1 MKTSKEHNKN
11 RNRRQSGPFIQR
23 MNRQRHAGAAPFL
36 SRQPPPVIQPK
47 LQQGGAGLKRQ
58 PGHSHTGEKQDMDG
72 ACHGLSQIPYEILKA
87 RRKIM
92 LEESFSPASE
102 PGASLEN
109 DCTNWEKHL
118 NSIDTE
124 LNNRLKTIESE
135 SSSYFGFNLKHL
147 ALQDL
152 LDRRAILEDIGN
164 GEFPPLKKAQP
175 FGNLINSI
183 FKKPYE
189 INLWLEIYSRKKNLA
204 APKSLKRSL
213 TGDTYEFAESYE
225 ELLAAHRFLHSFAEE
240 SEKESVKIIMRDM
253 WQNMYA
259 GLKHNIPARLFND
272 KLYLLPANKKTDFGH
287 APNELLSIRSSP
299 GKGGSLTT
307 QDEQWLERL
316 TEDQLLKYL
325 FALEHEISQGS
336 ENQNILRYNLRML
349 QWEYNKRG
357 QFYEDAIL
365 SPLGREP
372 IAASD
377 LAPHALGIRA
387 QLKEMFKQ
395 DYFKRRDKNYL
406 SAAAADAV
414 PDEVRKALGSDAPAA
429 LDVPKY
435 IGYVA
440 LFGLEVDLNIP
451 ENEKP
456 IDFRVNHLKKEIKAG
471 DRPPAE
477 KEALIQLLE
486 EQHALLKVEKARF
499 LEEFETEARA
509 ELKRR
514 LAVSKKII
522 ENERE
527 RFKIKTEAL
536 SFKDL
541 TESDQAKLAGALAA
555 KRLGRPEIE
564 AALKADVEYYKHSFS
579 NATDPLETIG
589 MAAGAQLL
597 AEKRKE
603 IEDHKEKMKNE
614 IDLIGPKNRAI
625 VGCLWGEGTISG
637 SEYLLKKYHPD
648 YQKPLEALLNAK
660 PIIKEKEEEY
670 LYLRAVIEKEYPI
683 LASWAAKNDREG
695 LERISRGV
703 SSVGEDLGMAQ
714 MLGTEIR
721 EKLQNIAVVEHRVDT
736 DKSIIWEMGEIMA
749 GAKQAMRV
757 PEFSIYDF
765 WVNDTLRRKREDKE
779 FWDTFL
785 SVLSISLGALAAP
798 LTGGASLALTA
809 AGAAVGGYETL
820 KKLEKYQWEQTLY
833 GTDFDP
839 ARAIIHQEPS
849 LSWLAMDLIGLGLD
863 VADIVK
869 ILKVAKSTKIVPAR
883 GINSES
889 FTDLIGQLDT
899 ATKKKVNIRIQ
910 AIDAIKDSQLKF
922 ITEEIGTHVNSIKI
936 SSEGDYFFKI
946 DIGNGKFWGL
956 NKKATKWCR
965 IASPPNCYISRAIQ
979 EAISQKIDP
988 QIVARKFQK
997 EFEEALSV
1005 DFEKLGFADGLAN
1018 KVKKAIEGDKK
1029 ALSDL
1034 VKIYKMSQQQLVLR
1048 DTRRLFGNGIQE
1060 VLDSSNPRF
1069 RHDPYIG
1076 SSLVYRDEGGN
1087 LGRVTKIDS
1096 DTVLIETRFGQSTQ
1110 RADYQNFLLS
1120 AGSLGLPT
1128 GMEGFER
1135 LHALGKIL
1143 GHESPF
1149 GIYLGPRYVNHVLQK
1164 DGIEKFISI
1173 QGQDFLQGNEGFL
1186 SALVKKETHSI
1197 SSDSGVSEADFLH
1210 TITYRISDRPALG
1223 NPDIQAGLII
1233 ELEVVEPNNPL
1244 SDTLVEIHEAG
1255 RKPITRTYRAEE
1267 FVK

>member
-58 PGHSHTGEKQDMDG
+58 PGHSQTGEKQDMDG

-87 RRKIM
+87 RRKII

-440 LFGLEVDLNIP
+440 LSGLEVDLNIP

-456 IDFRVNHLKKEIKAG
+456 IDFRVNHLKKEIEAG

-603 IEDHKEKMKNE
+603 IEDNKEKMKNE

-899 ATKKKVNIRIQ
+899 VTKKKVNIRIQ
-910 AIDAIKDSQLKF
+910 AIDAIKDSQLKY
-922 ITEEIGTHVNSIKI
+922 EWSKNQLRKLREI
-936 SSEGDYFFKI
+936 E
-946 DIGNGKFWGL
+946 
-956 NKKATKWCR
+956 
-965 IASPPNCYISRAIQ
+965 
-979 EAISQKIDP
+979 
-988 QIVARKFQK
+988 
-997 EFEEALSV
+997 
-1005 DFEKLGFADGLAN
+1005 EKLAVLAN
-1018 KVKKAIEGDKK
+1018 VPVSYDELLEFVKMAKKEGYTTD
-1029 ALSDL
+1029 
-1034 VKIYKMSQQQLVLR
+1034 
-1048 DTRRLFGNGIQE
+1048 E
-1060 VLDSSNPRF
+1060 VLDQILKQVEDREAILMHQIRPGAKTQEARASEA
-1069 RHDPYIG
+1069 IG
-1076 SSLVYRDEGGN
+1076 SFSTKTPIDKTVGAEGRIVYRSSDLSEKAFQLRKDLEYFKGKNVAVIEYLDDNGELQIIDFALTNKSHSERILINRLEAKKIN
-1087 LGRVTKIDS
+1087 LNRVTRLYTELSPCEYFGCGPLLKRSIPNAKVTWSFDYGVPKSIERTRAKKI
-1096 DTVLIETRFGQSTQ
+1096 
-1110 RADYQNFLLS
+1110 RAAGVEDRKVTALKE
-1120 AGSLGLPT
+1120 GSL
-1128 GMEGFER
+1128 ER
-1135 LHALGKIL
+1135 PHK
-1143 GHESPF
+1143 E
-1149 GIYLGPRYVNHVLQK
+1149 
-1164 DGIEKFISI
+1164 
-1173 QGQDFLQGNEGFL
+1173 
-1186 SALVKKETHSI
+1186 LV
-1197 SSDSGVSEADFLH
+1197 
-1210 TITYRISDRPALG
+1210 PWPP
-1223 NPDIQAGLII
+1223 NWPDYFDLY
-1233 ELEVVEPNNPL
+1233 
-1244 SDTLVEIHEAG
+1244 D
-1255 RKPITRTYRAEE
+1255 
-1267 FVK
+1267 